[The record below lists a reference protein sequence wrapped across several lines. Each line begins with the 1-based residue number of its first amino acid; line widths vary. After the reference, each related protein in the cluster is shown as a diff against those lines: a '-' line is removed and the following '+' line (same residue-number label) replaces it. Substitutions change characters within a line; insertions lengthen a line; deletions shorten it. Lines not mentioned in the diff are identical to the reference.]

1 MKEKL
6 FSLLGWTTSQRKA
19 FDDFESVLRRIPKAG
34 TVKRFLAL
42 LLAAAELFGAAA
54 FKTPVHPYGAPLDLT
69 GYTQVVFD
77 DFDGDALNTDLWDAR
92 ENGVNRCGFT
102 SGSQASVRDGN
113 LILTGAYLDE
123 TQGRFGA
130 GWYGS
135 AVYMRQK
142 FRKGYF
148 EIRCI
153 CNKDKGFWSAFWLQS
168 EDAYIASRS
177 RGGVGGAE
185 IDIFESMDADR
196 RLPALRNTVTQT
208 VWCNGF
214 DDDDEKLDTCHFHVL
229 GNNIYDEYN
238 TYGVLWTDEEYI
250 FYVNGIETAR
260 TSFGSG
266 VSQVPLDVIISL
278 ELPDQMPEQI
288 TSDRAYTTQM
298 IVDYVRIYQIIE

>member
-6 FSLLGWTTSQRKA
+6 FSALGWTTSQRA
-19 FDDFESVLRRIPKAG
+19 ALDQFTDALRSIPKAG
-34 TVKRFLAL
+34 SLKRFLAL

-54 FKTPVHPYGAPLDLT
+54 FKMPFHPYGEPLDLA

-77 DFDGDALNTDLWDAR
+77 DFDGDALDPDLWDAR
-92 ENGVNRCGFT
+92 DNGVNRCGFT
-102 SGSQASVRDGN
+102 SGSQASVHDGN
-113 LILTGAYLDE
+113 LYLTGEYLDE
-123 TQGRFGA
+123 TQGKFGA

-135 AVYMRQK
+135 AVYMKQK
-142 FRKGYF
+142 YQKGYF

-168 EDAYIASRS
+168 EDAYIAERS
-177 RGGVGGAE
+177 RGGPGGAE
-185 IDIFESMDADR
+185 IDILEAMDADR

-214 DDDDEKLDTCHFHVL
+214 DDDDDKLDTCHWHVL
-229 GNNIYDEYN
+229 GKRIYDEYN
-238 TYGVLWTDEEYI
+238 TYGLLWTDDEYV

-260 TSFGSG
+260 TSFGNG

-278 ELPDQMPEQI
+278 ELPDQMPERI
-288 TSDRAYTTQM
+288 TSDRTYKTQM
-298 IVDYVRIYQIIE
+298 IVDYVKIYQML